1 MEMAGR
7 GFSGS
12 YRFGYQGSEK
22 DNEVSGDGNSY
33 TTEFRQLDPRL
44 GRWFSVDPV
53 FQPWQSPYSS
63 MDNDPI
69 NLNDPMGDE
78 AVKDGDKGKSLG
90 ENHEENTPKGN
101 SEINYNPHGGK
112 PRLEGGSKKN
122 EINSPD
128 NLKNE
133 NLNVNRFS
141 VGNKITVS
149 GDFEDKQKN
158 TDPTWWKKM
167 WKKIEDGCDYRKHA
181 SSARKHKWKAFIQ
194 SLPTFKPIHWPKW
207 EIVKSTETETKTK
220 TVRFSVNKIKH
231 GNTNRAGG
239 LFSRTL
245 NLPSVRI
252 GDFRDWKGKKLDSYL
267 DDAEKSGFTYGTLG
281 GRTKANDAGGT
292 NTYNMFLDAGVLN
305 TTFPAIIPSN
315 NSVVS
320 GTVTQT
326 AASNCFDVCRGYQ
339 LRFTLTYTTIETKTR
354 WKIQRKD

>member
-1 MEMAGR
+1 
-7 GFSGS
+7 
-12 YRFGYQGSEK
+12 
-22 DNEVSGDGNSY
+22 
-33 TTEFRQLDPRL
+33 L

-53 FQPWQSPYSS
+53 FQPWQSPYTS
-63 MDNDPI
+63 MDNDPV
-69 NLNDPMGDE
+69 NLTDVLGDD
-78 AVKDGDKGKSLG
+78 AIKDGDKGKSFDDNHEDKTPKENGG
-90 ENHEENTPKGN
+90 ENF
-101 SEINYNPHGGK
+101 NPHGGK
-112 PRLEGGSKKN
+112 PRLDGGSKDDK
-122 EINSPD
+122 EVNSPQ
-128 NLKNE
+128 NIK
-133 NLNVNRFS
+133 
-141 VGNKITVS
+141 
-149 GDFEDKQKN
+149 KN
-158 TDPTWWKKM
+158 TEFSNDLEQGSLVFDKNKKTFDSYNSSNNCFGDPDP
-167 WKKIEDGCDYRKHA
+167 DGCDRSKHRW
-181 SSARKHKWKAFIQ
+181 SRIKHKWKNFKR
-194 SLPTFKPIHWPKW
+194 SLPDFKPIHWPKW

-231 GNTNRAGG
+231 GNTNRAKG
-239 LFSRTL
+239 LLSRTL

-326 AASNCFDVCRGYQ
+326 AASNCFDVCRGYELQ
-339 LRFTLTYTTIETKTR
+339 FTLTYTTTETKTR

>member
-1 MEMAGR
+1 MNGR
-7 GFSGS
+7 GFHGD

-53 FQPWQSPYSS
+53 FQPWQSPYTS
-63 MDNDPI
+63 MDNDPV
-69 NLNDPMGDE
+69 NLNDVLGDD

-90 ENHEENTPKGN
+90 DNHEDNKPKDNGQENYDPRAKKPK
-101 SEINYNPHGGK
+101 
-112 PRLEGGSKKN
+112 LDGGSKDHKEAN
-122 EINSPD
+122 AP
-128 NLKNE
+128 
-133 NLNVNRFS
+133 
-141 VGNKITVS
+141 
-149 GDFEDKQKN
+149 QKN
-158 TDPTWWKKM
+158 KESMEVPNMETRSFDGSKNKKAFDSYNSIDNNWPPDP
-167 WKKIEDGCDYRKHA
+167 DGCDR
-181 SSARKHKWKAFIQ
+181 SSFKWSRIKHKWKSFLR

-207 EIVKSTETETKTK
+207 EIVKSTETETETK

-231 GNTNRAGG
+231 GNTNRAKG
-239 LFSRTL
+239 LLSRTL

-267 DDAEKSGFTYGTLG
+267 DDAEKSGFTYGRLT

-326 AASNCFDVCRGYQ
+326 AASNCFDVCRGYELQ
-339 LRFTLTYTTIETKTR
+339 FTLTYTTTKTKTR